1 MYRQVLEESDGELN
15 KAKQKEKKLLETE
28 ELSFHLQS
36 GLVLCKLAVRIV
48 PTAAIN
54 VDSLQVRIASSFSS
68 PTSSLISRL
77 ATWWPRGR
85 ISLSSWQQLLPME
98 YQNTFSS
105 DQMIW
110 PFRHTSTSNIAH
122 LFTGYDLLLF
132 QGDPHTFCLCR
143 ADQYGPR
150 LCWPR
155 VWFWQDYQGAD
166 DEGAEYV
173 CKHSSNHGLLLQGI
187 RRKSSIQDT
196 CNLQTNINSI
206 FANLMQVCHEGINPE
221 IFNPS
226 FYYQDVE
233 RRNSITPKGPP
244 ANIYACDWYVLPL
257 LLISKYL

>member
-68 PTSSLISRL
+68 PTSSFISRL

-122 LFTGYDLLLF
+122 LFTGYDLLF
-132 QGDPHTFCLCR
+132 FSG
-143 ADQYGPR
+143 
-150 LCWPR
+150 WPAH
-155 VWFWQDYQGAD
+155 F
-166 DEGAEYV
+166 
-173 CKHSSNHGLLLQGI
+173 
-187 RRKSSIQDT
+187 
-196 CNLQTNINSI
+196 
-206 FANLMQVCHEGINPE
+206 
-221 IFNPS
+221 
-226 FYYQDVE
+226 
-233 RRNSITPKGPP
+233 
-244 ANIYACDWYVLPL
+244 LPL
-257 LLISKYL
+257 PSWPIRTQTMLAQSLILTRLSRSWWWRCWICL